1 MQTLNKSGRTRKFD
15 LQRIVVLAVAIVLAA
30 VFSIASKEFRQYTTI
45 VTLLDSFYYFAFMS
59 IGVTFCLISGGNDLS
74 VGTGMV
80 CYAMIAGMLVKDF
93 GCPVWV
99 GMIVALILGL
109 LFGALNGVMVSI
121 MNLPAFIAT
130 LCTMLITRGLSSVA
144 CGGASISWPA
154 RASEEGW
161 FRNIFKYMMPNAL
174 GKKTPIPTGLIVVLV
189 AIIIM
194 SIILN
199 KTRIGRYI
207 IAIGSNKEAARLSGV
222 NVVKYQMS
230 AYIISGLF
238 AGIAGIAFAASNASS
253 ITASSGLGLEL
264 DAIGGAI
271 IGGTSMTGGSG
282 SIIGSMIGILIL
294 ALLKNGL
301 PKIGLTGDWQHVITG
316 VILIAAIWFD
326 VIKNR
331 KKA

>member
-1 MQTLNKSGRTRKFD
+1 MQTANKRGLNRRFD
-15 LQRIVVLAVAIVLAA
+15 LQRIVVLLVAIVLAA
-30 VFSIASKEFRQYTTI
+30 VFSIASKDFRKYTTI
-45 VTLLDSFYYFAFMS
+45 VTLFDSFYYFAFMS

-80 CYAMIAGMLVKDF
+80 CYAMISGMLIKDF
-93 GCPVWV
+93 GAPTWV
-99 GMIVALILGL
+99 GLLVALVLGVA
-109 LFGALNGVMVSI
+109 FGTLNGIMVSV

-130 LCTMLITRGLSSVA
+130 LCTMLVTRGLSSVA

-154 RASEEGW
+154 RGTDDGW
-161 FRNIFKYMMPNAL
+161 FRNIFKLMVPNAA
-174 GKKTPIPTGLIVVLV
+174 GKKTPLPMGLIVVLV

-194 SIILN
+194 TIILN
-199 KTRIGRYI
+199 RTKIGRYI

-222 NVVKYQMS
+222 NVVKYQMF

-238 AGIAGIAFAASNASS
+238 AGIAGIAFASSNASS
-253 ITASSGLGLEL
+253 ITASSGIGLEL

-282 SIIGSMIGILIL
+282 SIIGSMIGIMIL

-316 VILIAAIWFD
+316 IILIGAIWFD
-326 VIKNR
+326 VIRNR
-331 KKA
+331 KKI

>member
-1 MQTLNKSGRTRKFD
+1 MQAMKKCGRTRKLD
-15 LQRIVVLAVAIVLAA
+15 LQRIVVLGVAIVLAA
-30 VFSIASKEFRQYTTI
+30 IFSIASKEFRQYTTI
-45 VTLLDSFYYFAFMS
+45 VTLFDSFYYFAFMS

-80 CYAMIAGMLVKDF
+80 CYAMIAGMLAKDF
-93 GCPVWV
+93 GFPVWSC
-99 GMIVALILGL
+99 MLVALLLGL
-109 LFGALNGVMVSI
+109 LFGALNGIMVAI

-154 RASEEGW
+154 RSTPEGW
-161 FRNIFKYMMPNAL
+161 FRTIFKYMMPNAL
-174 GKKTPIPTGLIVVLV
+174 GKKTPIPTGLIVVLA

-207 IAIGSNKEAARLSGV
+207 IAIGSNKESARLSGV
-222 NVVKYQMS
+222 NVVKYQML

-238 AGIAGIAFAASNASS
+238 AGIAGIAFASSNSSS
-253 ITASSGLGLEL
+253 ITAASGLGLEL

-282 SIIGSMIGILIL
+282 SIIGSMIGVLIL

-316 VILIAAIWFD
+316 VILIVAIWCD
-326 VIKNR
+326 VIRNR
-331 KKA
+331 TKA